1 MNRAYLEGFKVQ
13 SNFAREYAVVV
24 AQAASLYLITTRR
37 PDNFF
42 DNTWRVTS
50 MGIGYLQENMN
61 V

>member
-1 MNRAYLEGFKVQ
+1 MQ